1 MKLLRIAL
9 CVLTVVFFTAC
20 DRKES
25 KTINMARAN
34 WDTGYFHAE
43 IYKIGLEKLGYEIP
57 KLKDVKPGVF
67 YVAAAAGEIFGIRA
81 GFTGSIGVYG
91 TDANWG
97 HWSGYLVG

>member
-1 MKLLRIAL
+1 MKLLRIVL
-9 CVLTVVFFTAC
+9 CVFTVVFFTAC

-57 KLKDVKPGVF
+57 KLKDVNLVYFMLRLQLVILIYGSM
-67 YVAAAAGEIFGIRA
+67 AG
-81 GFTGSIGVYG
+81 
-91 TDANWG
+91 
-97 HWSGYLVG
+97 